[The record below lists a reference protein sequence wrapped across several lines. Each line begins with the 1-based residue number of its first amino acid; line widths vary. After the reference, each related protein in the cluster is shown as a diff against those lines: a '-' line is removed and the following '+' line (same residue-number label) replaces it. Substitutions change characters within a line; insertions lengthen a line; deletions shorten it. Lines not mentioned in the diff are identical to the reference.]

1 LNYEEQ
7 AEKALNYLA
16 STDEEHANAKALL
29 GALQEQ
35 RKTIKAMV
43 YLQHIE
49 RGKGQGV
56 SEQEA
61 YNSEEYREHLEKIQN
76 AEADYQLLQNKRKRA
91 DLTIEMFRTYSAN
104 QRRGNV

>member
-1 LNYEEQ
+1 
-7 AEKALNYLA
+7 
-16 STDEEHANAKALL
+16 
-29 GALQEQ
+29 
-35 RKTIKAMV
+35 MV

-104 QRRGNV
+104 QRRGNI

>member
-1 LNYEEQ
+1 MNHEDQ

-16 STDEEHANAKALL
+16 STDEEHSNAKALL
-29 GALQEQ
+29 SALQEQ
-35 RKTIKAMV
+35 RKTVKAMV

-61 YNSEEYREHLEKIQN
+61 YNSDEYREHIVKIQN

-91 DLTIEMFRTYSAN
+91 ELTIELWRTFSAN